1 VAKFLRKK
9 SDGWV
14 YTYNPVLARRNDMQE
29 FEFDGQPPTQIADL
43 TEFLTKEPKEKA
55 VRRKKAE
62 EKTEEQTPE

>member
-14 YTYNPVLARRNDMQE
+14 YSYNPILAARNDMQE

-43 TEFLTKEPKEKA
+43 MEFLSKEPKEKP
-55 VRRKKAE
+55 VRRKKPE
-62 EKTEEQTPE
+62 DQTPE